1 MRGRD
6 GKGGGKEH
14 IPTLREVVQPGSKA
28 APPPNLDLFEDPPAA
43 TEPAAAAGPDEAE
56 RLRQAFIEELDR
68 RVENLIRSR
77 VQRLAD
83 SLAEDVMK
91 TLKREIRN
99 IAKDQE
105 RP

>member
-6 GKGGGKEH
+6 EKPSDKRN
-14 IPTLREVVQPGSKA
+14 IPTLEDVIRPGKTA

-43 TEPAAAAGPDEAE
+43 APTESEGADESE

-68 RVENLIRSR
+68 RVENLVRSR

-99 IAKDQE
+99 IARDQS
-105 RP
+105 R

>member
-6 GKGGGKEH
+6 SNAGSARQ
-14 IPTLREVVQPGSKA
+14 IPTLEEVVRPGKKTVNA
-28 APPPNLDLFEDPPAA
+28 PPNLDLFEDPPAVETVA
-43 TEPAAAAGPDEAE
+43 TEGPDEKE
-56 RLRQAFIEELDR
+56 RMRQAFIEELDR
-68 RVENLIRSR
+68 RVENLVRSR

-105 RP
+105 KA